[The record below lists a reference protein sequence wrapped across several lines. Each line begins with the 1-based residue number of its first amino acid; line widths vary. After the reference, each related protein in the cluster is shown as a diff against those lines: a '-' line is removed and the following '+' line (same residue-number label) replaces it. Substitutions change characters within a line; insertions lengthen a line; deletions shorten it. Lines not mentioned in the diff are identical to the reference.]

1 MSDATIPAQ
10 AAAWLLTYALHSTL
24 FLGLAWLA
32 SRRLRRMPAVEEAVW
47 RFALVAGLVTAS
59 LQLAS
64 GYEPL
69 AGRWNL
75 APAQEA
81 PAVSAAS
88 TVTATPALPRAEAA
102 SPELSRIAKQS
113 VALAT
118 GTERTEPFRLSL
130 PASLPLW
137 VAGLWA
143 VGALLLGGRWLA
155 ARVQLHRRLRARPV
169 VVEATMVDLLDGL
182 QERAGLDERVRL
194 TCSSRLPVPV
204 ALGVQ
209 RPEICVPPR
218 ALASLTPEQQEGML
232 AHELAHLVR
241 RDPFWLGFGQLMTSL
256 FFFQPLGW
264 IAVRRLREISEMRCD
279 EWAVGRTG
287 RPLSLARCL
296 AEVAGWSFQPLGSLP
311 APSMADRPSHLAQ
324 RIRRLLDD
332 ARSPER
338 RVHPFWLAA
347 GMAAL
352 LILGVAAAPGVA
364 TAVAG
369 EKAPA
374 AESAPVLAQASRP
387 APAPAPTPAS
397 EPMEVAE
404 DDDQDDMDDLEG
416 LEEDLESVHDLKDL
430 HDLEDL
436 HDLGDGLDLDLDE
449 ELDIHLDELIDG
461 ATQLAANLAGDL
473 SGEADAPMTE
483 EEAEAFAERMEEMGE
498 RIGRQVDDALKPR
511 MKQMEKQL
519 EMSLSRFAESDEMR
533 QLAREAEKIAER
545 ARPSEE
551 EMARLHADIEK
562 LRAEGGLSAEEK
574 QKIREEA
581 RRIAEKHRLTDQD
594 RAEIDRIQRQAREMA
609 ERSIRENQAEIDQIR
624 QQMQQESE
632 AIREQVRRQLENDP
646 ELRKLREKAR
656 EDRRKQGREEREE
669 RQEKKERAPRP
680 PREERQVRSHRAP
693 VVAPTVAVHVAPVIA
708 PRPGPMP
715 APRAPHSAPSV
726 GRPRTAPRP
735 APLPAPAPLPT
746 PKSQSA
752 PAPEPPPVR

>member
-32 SRRLRRMPAVEEAVW
+32 ARRLRRMPAVEEAVW

-64 GYEPL
+64 GREPL

-75 APAQEA
+75 ASQEA
-81 PAVSAAS
+81 PAVSAA
-88 TVTATPALPRAEAA
+88 VATPALPRAEAA
-102 SPELSRIAKQS
+102 PRELPRTTQRSA
-113 VALAT
+113 ALVT
-118 GTERTEPFRLSL
+118 GTEGTEPFRLSI

-143 VGALLLGGRWLA
+143 AGALLFSGRWLA

-182 QERAGLDERVRL
+182 QERAGLVERVRL

-204 ALGVQ
+204 ALGVN

-264 IAVRRLREISEMRCD
+264 IAARRLREISEMRCD

-296 AEVAGWSFQPLGSLP
+296 AEVAGWSFQPLGSFP

-338 RVHPFWLAA
+338 RVHPVWLAA

-352 LILGVAAAPGVA
+352 LIVGVAAAPGVA
-364 TAVAG
+364 AAVAG

-374 AESAPVLAQASRP
+374 AESAPVPAQASRP
-387 APAPAPTPAS
+387 APAPAPTPVS

-404 DDDQDDMDDLEG
+404 DDDLDDLDDLEG

-430 HDLEDL
+430 E
-436 HDLGDGLDLDLDE
+436 DLGDGLDLDLDE
-449 ELDIHLDELIDG
+449 ELDIHLDELIEG

-473 SGEADAPMTE
+473 SGEMDAPMTE

-533 QLAREAEKIAER
+533 QLEREAEKIAER

-646 ELRKLREKAR
+646 ELRRLREKAR
-656 EDRRKQGREEREE
+656 EDRRKERNERREERREE
-669 RQEKKERAPRP
+669 KERAPRP
-680 PREERQVRSHRAP
+680 PGEERQVRSHRAP
-693 VVAPTVAVHVAPVIA
+693 VVAPAVAVHVVPVIA
-708 PRPGPMP
+708 PT
-715 APRAPHSAPSV
+715 PS
-726 GRPRTAPRP
+726 
-735 APLPAPAPLPT
+735 PLPAPAP
-746 PKSQSA
+746 
-752 PAPEPPPVR
+752 PPVR

>member
-59 LQLAS
+59 FQLAS

-75 APAQEA
+75 ASQEA
-81 PAVSAAS
+81 PAASAVA
-88 TVTATPALPRAEAA
+88 APALPRAEAA
-102 SPELSRIAKQS
+102 PRELPRTAQPS
-113 VALAT
+113 VALAI
-118 GTERTEPFRLSL
+118 GTERAEPFRLSI

-143 VGALLLGGRWLA
+143 AGALLFSGRWLA
-155 ARVQLHRRLRARPV
+155 ARVRLHRRLRARPV

-182 QERAGLDERVRL
+182 QERAGLRDRVRL

-204 ALGVQ
+204 ALGVN
-209 RPEICVPPR
+209 RLEICVPPR

-241 RDPFWLGFGQLMTSL
+241 CDPFWLGFGQLMTSL

-264 IAVRRLREISEMRCD
+264 LAVSRLREISEMRCD

-338 RVHPFWLAA
+338 RVHPVWLAA

-364 TAVAG
+364 AAVAG

-374 AESAPVLAQASRP
+374 AESAPVLAQAST
-387 APAPAPTPAS
+387 PAPAPTPAPKS
-397 EPMEVAE
+397 MKAVEENDVDE
-404 DDDQDDMDDLEG
+404 LDELE
-416 LEEDLESVHDLKDL
+416 DLKDL
-430 HDLEDL
+430 GEGLNDLHLDLEDAA
-436 HDLGDGLDLDLDE
+436 LDTLDH
-449 ELDIHLDELIDG
+449 ELDGHLDELIDG
-461 ATQLAANLAGDL
+461 ATELAANLAGDL
-473 SGEADAPMTE
+473 SGEMDAPMTE

-498 RIGRQVDDALKPR
+498 RVGRQVDDALKPR

-519 EMSLSRFAESDEMR
+519 EMSLSLFAESAEMR
-533 QLAREAEKIAER
+533 QLEREAEEIAER

-551 EMARLHADIEK
+551 EMARLQADIEK
-562 LRAEGGLSAEEK
+562 MRAEGGLSAEEK
-574 QKIREEA
+574 QKIREDA
-581 RRIAEKHRLTDQD
+581 RRMAEKHRLTDKD
-594 RAEIDRIQRQAREMA
+594 RAEIDRIQRQARELA
-609 ERSIRENQAEIDQIR
+609 ARSIRENQAEIDQIR

-646 ELRKLREKAR
+646 ELRRLREKAR
-656 EDRRKQGREEREE
+656 EDGRRERNERREE
-669 RQEKKERAPRP
+669 RQEEKTRAPRP
-680 PREERQVRSHRAP
+680 PSEERQVRSHRSP
-693 VVAPTVAVHVAPVIA
+693 VVAPAVAAHVAPVIA

-715 APRAPHSAPSV
+715 PARAP
-726 GRPRTAPRP
+726 
-735 APLPAPAPLPT
+735 
-746 PKSQSA
+746 Q
-752 PAPEPPPVR
+752 PPVR